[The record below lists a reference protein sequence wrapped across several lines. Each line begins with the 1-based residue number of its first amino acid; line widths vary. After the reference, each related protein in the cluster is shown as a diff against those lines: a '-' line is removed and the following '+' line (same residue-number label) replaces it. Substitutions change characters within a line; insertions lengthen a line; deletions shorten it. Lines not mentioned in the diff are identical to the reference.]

1 MTPEQPL
8 DDEMFINSIFLGN
21 GPIQRAGVKTN
32 MINPVS
38 SASAVS
44 QAVAPQNTAQ
54 AKPQPASSSEPKDS
68 VQLSAGLRRRRQRH
82 QRDDHCLCFPQL
94 TPSLFRA
101 W

>member
-1 MTPEQPL
+1 MTPEEQL
-8 DDEMFINSIFLGN
+8 NDEMFINSNFPAK

-44 QAVAPQNTAQ
+44 QAVAPQNTTQ

-68 VQLSAGLRRRRQRH
+68 VQLSPKAQAQASG
-82 QRDDHCLCFPQL
+82 DVDHDGD
-94 TPSLFRA
+94 SH
-101 W
+101 